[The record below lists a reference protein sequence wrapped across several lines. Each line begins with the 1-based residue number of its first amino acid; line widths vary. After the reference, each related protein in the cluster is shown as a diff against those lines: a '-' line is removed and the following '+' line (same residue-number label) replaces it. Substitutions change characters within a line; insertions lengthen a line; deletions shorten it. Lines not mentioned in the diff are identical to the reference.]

1 MHHFIYRFHKYI
13 LFFSV
18 FLTLIA
24 IVLVTRLKLDL
35 NLIALL
41 PADNPSVD
49 VFFDLADTIGIQ
61 STLIALV
68 EMPPNIDQKDSET
81 VVEHLS
87 KKYAQSHLI
96 NEIEYKSETRQL
108 SNLFQKLI
116 EYFPQLLKA
125 ADLNKLVQKFSDE
138 GIHRQIFEN
147 KKLLTTPFGIAAK
160 ELVCLDP
167 LGLRD
172 LLGSSLTIPSGKRTI
187 RPHSGYYLTKK
198 GDYIIF
204 IKPEKPPQDV
214 TFSKQVMAEVISLEK
229 VALAEL
235 TDKFA
240 GLSNKIKVFYTGGY
254 PIAVNDEAIT
264 KKDIKVTLLTSFLG
278 VMILFGLSFGTPRI
292 ILLVG
297 LPLAVSLLWT
307 LGFAS
312 LAFERLNVL
321 TCIFSCVLVGLGIDF
336 AIHIIN
342 RYFAQDQVNLS
353 VPQRL
358 QITFKESGMGILI
371 GGITTAVAFLSIGI
385 SDFRGF
391 SELGILTG
399 IGILICLLGM
409 FFLLPAL
416 LVNFTDGKNA
426 LKTVTIAGFGLKSL
440 LDIIQKYPRV
450 VLLGMTVIVLPLAIY
465 GVRINFDD
473 NLKNFRPVDSNVLRL
488 QDKITD
494 WLGGSTAATLLI
506 TEGNTELEAMET
518 SAYIYS
524 ALDELQRSGQI
535 AGIKSISR
543 YFPAPSQQRVNLE
556 FIRQHSDSFDIK
568 RVKKTFNQALAKNGF
583 EILDLYDAY
592 FESLSRA
599 VSENKLF
606 LPSSL
611 KDKELEWVLK
621 IFVMPKGNSCKTVT
635 YISPNT
641 DLWSR
646 ADTVRFKEVI
656 VNKLEQSGI
665 TRRHY
670 FLTGPNLLTGELK
683 VLIIENLK
691 SALWL
696 AGLSI
701 LVVLLIYYRSF
712 KLVFFSITPLLI
724 GLASLFGIMT
734 IFGLDFNF
742 INLIIIP
749 MIVGIGIDDG
759 VHFTNTYRQSDH
771 LNIGEGMFKTG
782 RAVVLT
788 SLTTMVGFGSISL
801 SHYPGL
807 KSMGYVA
814 IISISACMIASII
827 VLPAIF
833 SIIQHPN
840 TSLSR
845 NSSF

>member
-1 MHHFIYRFHKYI
+1 LHNFIYRFHKHI
-13 LFFSV
+13 LIFSV
-18 FLTLIA
+18 FLTLVA

-49 VFFDLADTIGIQ
+49 VFFDVADSIGIQ

-68 EMPPNIDQKDSET
+68 EMPPNIDRKDSEA

-87 KKYAQSHLI
+87 KKYSQSPLI
-96 NEIEYKSETRQL
+96 TEIEYKSETRQL
-108 SNLFQKLI
+108 SSLFQILI
-116 EYFPQLLKA
+116 EYFPQLLQTE
-125 ADLNKLVQKFSDE
+125 DLNKLVQKFSDE
-138 GIHRQIFEN
+138 GIHRQVFEN

-160 ELVCLDP
+160 ELVYLDP

-172 LLGSSLTIPSGKRTI
+172 LLESSLTIPSGKRTI
-187 RPHSGYYLTKK
+187 RPHSGYYRTQK

-204 IKPEKPPQDV
+204 IKPEKPPQNV
-214 TFSKQVMAEVISLEK
+214 TFSKQLMAEVYSLEK

-235 TDKFA
+235 TEKVA

-254 PIAVNDEAIT
+254 PIAVSDEAIT
-264 KKDIKVTLLTSFLG
+264 KRDIKVTLLTSFLG
-278 VMILFGLSFGTPRI
+278 VMILFGLSFRTLRI
-292 ILLVG
+292 IFLVG

-312 LAFERLNVL
+312 LTFERLNVL
-321 TCIFSCVLVGLGIDF
+321 TCIFSCVLIGLGIDF

-342 RYFAQDQVNLS
+342 RYFAQDQTNLS

-371 GGITTAVAFLSIGI
+371 GGITTTVAFLGIGI

-416 LVNFTDGKNA
+416 LVNFTNGKNA
-426 LKTVTIAGFGLKSL
+426 PKAVTIAGFGLKSL
-440 LDIIQKYPRV
+440 FDIIQKYPMG
-450 VLLGMTVIVLPLAIY
+450 VLIGVAVIVLPLAIS
-465 GVRINFDD
+465 GVGIHFDD

-488 QDKITD
+488 QDKITE
-494 WLGGSTAATLLI
+494 WLGGSTATILLI
-506 TEGNTELEAMET
+506 TEGDTEDQVMET
-518 SAYIYS
+518 SASIYS

-535 AGIKSISR
+535 AGIRSISR

-556 FIRQHSDSFDIK
+556 FIRQHAASFDIK
-568 RVKKTFNQALAKNGF
+568 RIKKTFDQALAKNGF
-583 EILDLYDAY
+583 EILDLYDAH

-599 VSENKLF
+599 ISEKKLF
-606 LPSSL
+606 LPASL
-611 KDKELEWVLK
+611 QDKELERVLK
-621 IFVMPKGNSCKTVT
+621 IFVMPKGNSYKTIT

-641 DLWSR
+641 DLWLR
-646 ADTVRFKEVI
+646 ADTARFKEMLI
-656 VNKLEQSGI
+656 GKLEQSNI

-670 FLTGPNLLTGELK
+670 VLTGPNLLTGELK
-683 VLIIENLK
+683 GLIIENLK

-696 AGLSI
+696 AGISI
-701 LVVLLIYYRSF
+701 LAVLLIYYRSF
-712 KLVFFSITPLLI
+712 KLVLFSLTPLLV
-724 GLASLFGIMT
+724 GLASLAGIMA

-742 INLIIIP
+742 INLIVIP

-771 LNIGEGMFKTG
+771 GDIAGGMFHTG

-788 SLTTMVGFGSISL
+788 SLTTIVGFGSISL

-814 IISISACMIASII
+814 IIGISACMIASII

-833 SIIQHPN
+833 SVI
-840 TSLSR
+840 R
-845 NSSF
+845 GR

>member
-13 LFFSV
+13 LIFSV

-41 PADNPSVD
+41 PVDNPSVN
-49 VFFDLADTIGIQ
+49 VFFDVVETIGIQ

-68 EMPPNIDQKDSET
+68 EMPQNIDQKDSET
-81 VVEHLS
+81 IVEHLS
-87 KKYAQSHLI
+87 KKYAQSRLI
-96 NEIEYKSETRQL
+96 TEIEYKNKARQL
-108 SNLFQKLI
+108 SNFFQIYL
-116 EYFPQLLKA
+116 EHFPQLLKA
-125 ADLNKLVQKFSDE
+125 GDLNKLTQKLSDE
-138 GIHRQIFEN
+138 GIYKQVLEN
-147 KKLLTTPFGIAAK
+147 KKILMTPFGIAAK
-160 ELVCLDP
+160 ELVYVDP
-167 LGLRD
+167 LGFRN
-172 LLGSSLTIPSGKRTI
+172 LLESSLTVPTRQRTI
-187 RPHSGYYLTKK
+187 KLHSGYYRTK
-198 GDYIIF
+198 GGNYIIF
-204 IKPEKPPQDV
+204 MKPEKPPQDV
-214 TFSKQVMAEVISLEK
+214 SFSKKLMAEVDSLEK

-235 TDKFA
+235 TKKIA

-278 VMILFGLSFGTPRI
+278 VMILFGLSFRTLRI

-312 LAFERLNVL
+312 LTFERLSVL

-342 RYFAQDQVNLS
+342 RYFAQDKINLP

-371 GGITTAVAFLSIGI
+371 GGITTTVAFLSIGI

-399 IGILICLLGM
+399 IGILICLLSM

-416 LVNFTDGKNA
+416 LVNFTNGKNA
-426 LKTVTIAGFGLKSL
+426 TGTVTIAGFGLKSL
-440 LDIIQKYPRV
+440 LDRIQKYPQV
-450 VLLGMTVIVLPLAIY
+450 VLLCMAVIVLPLTMS

-494 WLGGSTAATLLI
+494 WLGGSTAAILLI
-506 TEGNTELEAMET
+506 TEGSTELEAMKT
-518 SAYIYS
+518 SASIYS
-524 ALDELQRSGQI
+524 ALDEMQRSGQI
-535 AGIKSISR
+535 AGIRSISR
-543 YFPAPSQQRVNLE
+543 YIPAPSQQRVNLE
-556 FIRQHSDSFDIK
+556 FIRQHADSFDIK
-568 RVKKTFNQALAKNGF
+568 RIKKTFNQALAKNGF
-583 EILDLYDAY
+583 KILDLYDAY

-611 KDKELEWVLK
+611 QDKELERVLK
-621 IFVMPKGNSCKTVT
+621 IFVMPKGNSYKTVT

-646 ADTVRFKEVI
+646 ADTARLKEMI
-656 VNKLEQSGI
+656 VSKLEQSGI

-670 FLTGPNLLTGELK
+670 LLTGPNLLTGELK
-683 VLIIENLK
+683 GLIIENLK

-696 AGLSI
+696 AGLCI
-701 LVVLLIYYRSF
+701 LAVLLIYYRSF
-712 KLVFFSITPLLI
+712 KLVFFAITPLLI
-724 GLASLFGIMT
+724 GLASMAGIMT

-742 INLIIIP
+742 INLIVIP

-771 LNIGEGMFKTG
+771 LNIAEEMFQTG
-782 RAVVLT
+782 RAVVLS
-788 SLTTMVGFGSISL
+788 SLTTIVGFGSISL

-814 IISISACMIASII
+814 IIGISACMIASII

-833 SIIQHPN
+833 SIIQRPN